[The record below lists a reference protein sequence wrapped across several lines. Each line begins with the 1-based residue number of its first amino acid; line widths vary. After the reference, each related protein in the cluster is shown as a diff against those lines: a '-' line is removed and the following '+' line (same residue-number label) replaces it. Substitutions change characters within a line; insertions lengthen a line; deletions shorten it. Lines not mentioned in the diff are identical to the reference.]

1 MAITLLPVLC
11 NLSYRTRSLCLFVKW
26 ELCNHSVSTKTVCI
40 CITNFVNVCKDNFF
54 TSLFL
59 PTLVII
65 PNLLNVFMHWS
76 SRKVKKNIV
85 RGRYVDRGNSYF
97 VSLYRQVTLFYTIYI
112 LQREVVARHV
122 YCGMLQTS

>member
-1 MAITLLPVLC
+1 MAITLLSLLC
-11 NLSYRTRSLCLFVKW
+11 NLSYRMRSLCLFVKW
-26 ELCNHSVSTKTVCI
+26 GLCDHNVSTKTVCT

-85 RGRYVDRGNSYF
+85 WGRYVDRSNSYF
-97 VSLYRQVTLFYTIYI
+97 VPLYRQVTLFYLTNLYSAK
-112 LQREVVARHV
+112 EK
-122 YCGMLQTS
+122 